1 MSVTPFIHAAAL
13 LVVAVVSAWM
23 AAVAFARPH
32 VPGGRTF
39 GWMNVAMAWW
49 CLTGALHAVPQGIE
63 IRILWAKMQLAGIAA
78 VPPLWLL
85 FAANYAR
92 ARWPLIRSRRR
103 LLALAA
109 VAMFLAGATNGAH
122 HLYWTLVE
130 PVDAGLAY
138 HHGPLF
144 WAAVAW
150 NYVLLAVGAVTLLRA
165 VRMQHGAFTGQAAA
179 LIGATLC
186 PWVSNVLYLYG
197 AFPAGFDPTPFA
209 FVASALLI
217 TWGLYAHHLF
227 DVVPAAR
234 AAVFERMADAVFVLD
249 RAYRVIDANAAA
261 VALLEPSNR
270 IGEPPNPRTPELPN
284 DAIGK
289 HPSELLSW
297 WSTMPK
303 PPAPDEP
310 EPTVAMLAGRI
321 LEVQVS
327 PFIDGRSGGSLL
339 RVRDVTARRKA
350 EFERKALE
358 GRLREQERLEGLT
371 VLAAG
376 LAHDFNNMLAAIL
389 GNADYLVAT
398 SPQDSERRAS
408 AEAVAVAAQH
418 AADMVSQIVAFS
430 GQGRAIVTPVSL
442 EDAVGDVLRALQRT
456 TGERALVTHESHPDL
471 PLVPGDQVQLRQA
484 VLALLTNAVDAAAP
498 THGSVEVMTG
508 RETLDA
514 AALSEATYSAA
525 RAPGE
530 FVFVDVRD
538 EGAGIPPDVLPRVFE
553 PFFSTR
559 EMGRGLGLAA
569 VHGIVRGHEG
579 AIRIWTSPGEGTR
592 VRLWFPLS

>member
-1 MSVTPFIHAAAL
+1 MAWPPFIHAAAL
-13 LVVAVVSAWM
+13 LVVTVVAAWM
-23 AAVAFARPH
+23 AAVAFSRTH
-32 VPGGRTF
+32 VPGGRSF
-39 GWMNVAMAWW
+39 AWMNIAIAWW
-49 CLTGALHAVPQGIE
+49 CLTGALHAVPQGTD

-85 FAANYAR
+85 FTANYAR
-92 ARWPLIRSRRR
+92 APWTNIRWRRR
-103 LLALAA
+103 LLAFVA
-109 VAMFLAGATNGAH
+109 VATVAAGATNSAH
-122 HLYWTLVE
+122 HLYWTAVE
-130 PVDAGLAY
+130 PVNGRLAY
-138 HHGPLF
+138 YHGPLF
-144 WAAVAW
+144 WAAAAW
-150 NYVLLAVGAVTLLRA
+150 SYLLLAIGAVTLLRA
-165 VRMQHGAFTGQAAA
+165 VRIQHGAFTGQAVA
-179 LIGATLC
+179 LIGATLG
-186 PWVSNVLYLYG
+186 PWVSNALYLYG

-217 TWGLYAHHLF
+217 TWGFHAHHLF

-234 AAVFERMADAVFVLD
+234 AAVFDGMSDAVFVLD

-261 VALLEPSNR
+261 VALLGRSNQTS
-270 IGEPPNPRTPELPN
+270 EPPNPRTPELPN

-289 HPSELLSW
+289 HPSELLPW
-297 WSTMPK
+297 WSAMPK
-303 PPAPDEP
+303 PPAPDDP
-310 EPTVAMLAGRI
+310 EPAISVAGGRI

-389 GNADYLVAT
+389 GNAEYLVAT
-398 SPQDSERRAS
+398 SPDDSERRAS

-430 GQGRAIVTPVSL
+430 GQGRAIITPVSL

-456 TGERALVTHESHPDL
+456 TGERALVTHESHADL

-498 THGSVEVMTG
+498 THGSVEVLTG

-514 AALSEATYSAA
+514 SALAEANYSAA
-525 RAPGE
+525 RVPGD

-538 EGAGIPPDVLPRVFE
+538 EGEGIPLDVLPRVFE

-579 AIRIWTSPGEGTR
+579 AIRIWTSPGRGTR
-592 VRLWFPLS
+592 VRVWFPLG